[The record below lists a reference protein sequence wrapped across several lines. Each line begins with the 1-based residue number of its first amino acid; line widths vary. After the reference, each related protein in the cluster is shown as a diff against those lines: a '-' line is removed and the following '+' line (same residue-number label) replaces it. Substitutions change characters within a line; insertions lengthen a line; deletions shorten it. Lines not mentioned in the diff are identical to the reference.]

1 MEPLSIIGAVA
12 ACSEIVTVI
21 ARVTTNL
28 HSLKQRWSEGAR
40 SLQLLIAKLSTVR
53 AALAQVKDW
62 AEFNASTS
70 PNGEEMRDSLGVAM
84 EGCQVIIEALDQ
96 DVAGLLGDS
105 VMSRLKQLFI
115 DSSIKEHEDRLD
127 SQISALQLLLNAAYW
142 YVLRF
147 KLVPVPAGRWNW
159 RGLVVN
165 QSLLPCCFN
174 CAFVPPHRAAAPPLV
189 LGSLSGPAI

>member
-1 MEPLSIIGAVA
+1 MEPLSILGAVA

-62 AEFNASTS
+62 AELNASTS

-84 EGCQVIIEALDQ
+84 EGCQVFIEALDQ

-105 VMSRLKQLFI
+105 VVSRLKQLFI
-115 DSSIKEHEDRLD
+115 DSSIKEHEQRLD
-127 SQISALQLLLNAAYW
+127 SQISALQVLLNAAYW

-147 KLVPVPAGRWNW
+147 K
-159 RGLVVN
+159 
-165 QSLLPCCFN
+165 F
-174 CAFVPPHRAAAPPLV
+174 CAP
-189 LGSLSGPAI
+189 